1 MRRFWLIT
9 TVCCFVAIV
18 LGCGGIGGFVRHER
32 LVGDIGLHATDTK
45 EQTAVI
51 VFDGGPCL
59 VPATVFAVGWDESH
73 LIAMRYPPSPT
84 GLPDKGRIEYYIVV
98 VRDRKAYRPFDRTEF
113 AIHCDLLGVS
123 PHLDFTLQDLL

>member
-9 TVCCFVAIV
+9 MICCFVAIG
-18 LGCGGIGGFVRHER
+18 LGCGGIGGRVREER
-32 LVGDIGLHATDTK
+32 LVGDIGLLATDAK

-51 VFDGGPCL
+51 DFDRGRCL
-59 VPATVFAVGWDESH
+59 VPATVFAVGWNESH

-98 VRDRKAYRPFDRTEF
+98 VRDGKAYGPFDRDEF

-123 PHLDFTLQDLL
+123 PDLDFTLQDLL